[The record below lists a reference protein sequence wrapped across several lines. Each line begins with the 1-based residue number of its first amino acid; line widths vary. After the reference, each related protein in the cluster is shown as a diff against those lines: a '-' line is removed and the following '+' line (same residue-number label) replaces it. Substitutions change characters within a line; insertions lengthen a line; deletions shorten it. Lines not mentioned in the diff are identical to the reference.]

1 MKKCEKIPKCV
12 KKKRHASI
20 VYTIKNLSTSEV
32 ACIYYLKTDVK
43 IFAINATKSEYLF
56 FLTDIHFSA
65 IIEIQ
70 QKKLKLIPT
79 MYIYS
84 KWTDIFNLTW
94 LLIGFMH
101 KFNGQC
107 ILSTVIYH
115 HLTYFFDIIVITLKA
130 YYLPNVQPLNHP
142 KWAYLTLRGH

>member
-12 KKKRHASI
+12 KKKKTRLHRVHNKKSKHI
-20 VYTIKNLSTSEV
+20 RSCLYILPKNWCKDFCHKCNQKWVS
-32 ACIYYLKTDVK
+32 
-43 IFAINATKSEYLF
+43 F
-56 FLTDIHFSA
+56 FFDRYPFFSNYRNTA
-65 IIEIQ
+65 
-70 QKKLKLIPT
+70 KKLKLIPT